1 MSPIESHI
9 NKWRI
14 SRVHCTLGE
23 KGRSLIVFCASM
35 SKDDKMVEFH
45 DKVKDRDLLLLQN
58 DMQIYVGVSWVN
70 CIIGGYVSI
79 EFPSFLSR
87 CDIDGV
93 VCGSSLRRDS
103 REFMY

>member
-79 EFPSFLSR
+79 ETSLKQGWISFFSK
-87 CDIDGV
+87 
-93 VCGSSLRRDS
+93 
-103 REFMY
+103 